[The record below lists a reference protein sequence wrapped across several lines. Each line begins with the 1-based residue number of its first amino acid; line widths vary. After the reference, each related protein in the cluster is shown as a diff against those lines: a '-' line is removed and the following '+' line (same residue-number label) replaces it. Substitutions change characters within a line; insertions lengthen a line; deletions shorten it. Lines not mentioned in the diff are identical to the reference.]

1 MNSIKAPVRLMKNFA
16 STDLADKLITKK
28 NFPDLSASD
37 LKYEKMILRERLDS
51 LDIDK
56 SMTPRE
62 VYKHPKFNDL
72 NDDIQLLISSLA
84 VGKSSNKEFI
94 KLYLDAIRNF
104 DMSHYDYRSTEELM
118 QGVLCIKDSMDRDV
132 WPNNYYGLP
141 YAARTKLKALIE
153 AYKIVNTLS
162 SEELITLRKAL
173 KPIYDK
179 CINKTLTDENYEKW
193 IKEKFEE
200 FHPSSDILKLNF
212 KHSAP
217 DLFEFLKSKLSD
229 LNEGITDKE
238 WKDISVES
246 KMVGSTHSAVVS
258 SSFSTDYHYSL
269 VIKVLGKTFKYDDVV
284 LGSSYYSGGW

>member
-1 MNSIKAPVRLMKNFA
+1 MKKIIAPVRLRQNFA

-37 LKYEKMILRERLDS
+37 LKYEKMILRDS
-51 LDIDK
+51 LDRLGIDK
-56 SMTPRE
+56 SMTPRD
-62 VYKHPKFNDL
+62 VYNHPKFDEL
-72 NDDIQLLISSLA
+72 NADIQLLISALV

-104 DMSHYDYRSTEELM
+104 DMKNYDSRSTGDLM
-118 QGVLCIKDSMDRDV
+118 QAVLVIKDSMDRDV

-141 YAARTKLKALIE
+141 YSASSKLSALIKSHE
-153 AYKIVNTLS
+153 ITKTLS
-162 SEELITLRKAL
+162 SEELLTVRKSL

-193 IKEKFEE
+193 IKESIEE
-200 FHPSSDILKLNF
+200 FYPSSEILELNF
-212 KHSAP
+212 RYDAP

-229 LNEGITDKE
+229 INEGISR
-238 WKDISVES
+238 KDWENISVDS
-246 KMVGSTHSAVVS
+246 KMIDSTHSAVVS

-269 VIKVLGKTFKYDDVV
+269 VIKILGKTFKYDDVV
-284 LGSSYYSGGW
+284 LGSTYYSGGW